1 MTGRE
6 IIKRVIEFKNPER
19 IGYDFSPP
27 HPSDMVGAEVS
38 TGKATKW
45 GRDPEILKLVP
56 EFEGEVYRDEYG
68 NIWGRLENITKG
80 EVIRGVLED
89 GWEGLDDYQLPD
101 YSPIELYQPAKA
113 RFEAY
118 PDKYRLG
125 GLPGFPFAIMRYM
138 RRMENFLMDVL
149 LHKEEVLRLNDMVVD
164 MLLKVIDNYA
174 AIGADGVTFAEDWG
188 TQDRLLISPKMWREL
203 FKPSFEV
210 LVGRAHSHGMH
221 VLMHSCGYI
230 YDIIPDLIEVGIDA
244 LQLDQPELMGVE
256 RLGEDFGGK
265 ITFWSP
271 VDIQK
276 VMQTGD
282 EHLIKEEAKKM
293 IYYFGRYGGGF
304 IAKDYPQWDAI
315 GVRPEWA
322 QWARDA
328 FMEFGHSYYEIK
340 YS

>member
-6 IIKRVIEFKNPER
+6 IIQRVIEFKNPER

-27 HPSDMVGAEVS
+27 HPSDMVGAEVR

-89 GWEGLDDYQLPD
+89 GWEGLDDYKLLNIRPV
-101 YSPIELYQPAKA
+101 SLYQAKA

-188 TQDRLLISPKMWREL
+188 TQSLAYKS
-203 FKPSFEV
+203 
-210 LVGRAHSHGMH
+210 
-221 VLMHSCGYI
+221 
-230 YDIIPDLIEVGIDA
+230 
-244 LQLDQPELMGVE
+244 
-256 RLGEDFGGK
+256 
-265 ITFWSP
+265 
-271 VDIQK
+271 
-276 VMQTGD
+276 
-282 EHLIKEEAKKM
+282 
-293 IYYFGRYGGGF
+293 
-304 IAKDYPQWDAI
+304 
-315 GVRPEWA
+315 
-322 QWARDA
+322 
-328 FMEFGHSYYEIK
+328 
-340 YS
+340 